1 MQIRVVWA
9 DQALKKWSDQ
19 ITRLNREFPTIVP
32 RIVNQVGR
40 RARTQ
45 VINNLTKQTGLK
57 RSVIVRAVKESVS
70 SSGNLKYSLTTRGGY
85 IRLKYLNPK
94 ETPAGVVAKP
104 FGQSRLYAGSFFKG
118 GKFPRR
124 KVVKQFDGHVYRRL
138 NPSGSKITQVR
149 SEVRIPEEM
158 LEGAT
163 YNAFESTAAPLLQQR
178 IEAVLRKKG
187 FS

>member
-1 MQIRVVWA
+1 MQVRVVWA
-9 DQALKKWSDQ
+9 DQALKKWANQ
-19 ITRLNREFPTIVP
+19 IEKLNQDFPKVLP

-40 RARTQ
+40 RAKTQ

-70 SSGNLKYSLTTRGGY
+70 SSGSLKYSLETKGGF
-85 IRLKYLNPK
+85 IRLKYLSPK
-94 ETPAGVVAKP
+94 ETPPGVVAKP

-124 KVVKQFDGHVYRRL
+124 KVVQKFDGHVYRRL
-138 NPSGSKITQVR
+138 NPSGTKITQVR

-158 LEGAT
+158 LSGAT
-163 YNAFESTAAPLLQQR
+163 YSAFEQTAVPLLQQR
-178 IEAVLRKKG
+178 VEAALKKLVG
-187 FS
+187 